1 MLATQ
6 DELAETSIPD
16 PGYAG
21 TAWELDQAWYDFDLY
36 EYWDDLEYGP
46 DSYWDSA
53 GKAVL
58 GAKRKRGETVAKTPR
73 KRVRLSLE
81 EMSGVTSLFI
91 SMADRKRLW
100 SRKAPVRKTLKSFAL
115 LPDWRRRC
123 ANDTPSLSA
132 KAMPAE
138 MRQAAEATGEETPE
152 GERQFDAD
160 VMTDE
165 GGEEDWEDE
174 NQDIGELMDG
184 SIAELAKLADLDLDA
199 LQTNMQAVLKQ
210 KLGDAG
216 LKMMREDMF
225 METCMKMLSGDAGAD
240 DAAGDLA
247 NSLLEA
253 TMKSENAGLSDWLS
267 QQGVSLDQSEGEQDD
282 EGSSGPAAMPESSS
296 KAGKRKVVQSSPPD
310 SAIEMGKA
318 GRTAQLAVHNGS
330 PKAAKRKSPQ
340 TARADDGLS
349 GKRKKVASDMSASQD
364 SGIVGEVGNEGERP
378 DSASSGKPPAAG
390 PPVSDE
396 PFSTAAPKSSKPS
409 SGSKTDARTAEA
421 VVHGPGPAN
430 STRKRKA
437 QAEVEEPPPPKK
449 QTRKAASSG
458 KADGD
463 DGQPSYARPTRAT
476 RARSGK

>member
-1 MLATQ
+1 MQ

-53 GKAVL
+53 GKTVP
-58 GAKRKRGETVAKTPR
+58 GAKRKRGDMPAKIPR
-73 KRVRLSLE
+73 KRTKLSLKQ
-81 EMSGVTSLFI
+81 MSGDTSLFM

-100 SRKAPVRKTLKSFAL
+100 GRRAPVRKTLKSFAL

-123 ANDTPSLSA
+123 TADTTTPST
-132 KAMPAE
+132 KIMPAE
-138 MRQAAEATGEETPE
+138 MRQAAEAAGEETPE
-152 GERQFDAD
+152 SERHFDAD
-160 VMTDE
+160 TMMDE
-165 GGEEDWEDE
+165 GKEEEWEDE
-174 NQDIGELMDG
+174 DQDVGKSKDG

-216 LKMMREDMF
+216 LKMMSEDMF
-225 METCMKMLSGDAGAD
+225 METCMKMLSGNAGAE

-253 TMKSENAGLSDWLS
+253 TKESENAGISDWLS
-267 QQGVSLDQSEGEQDD
+267 QQGVSLEQTEDDGEAA
-282 EGSSGPAAMPESSS
+282 ESAGPAPVRESSS

-310 SAIEMGKA
+310 SVIEMGKSR
-318 GRTAQLAVHNGS
+318 RTAQLAMHNES
-330 PKAAKRKSPQ
+330 PKGAKRKSAT
-340 TARADDGLS
+340 TAAEDGDPS
-349 GKRKKVASDMSASQD
+349 GKRKKVAFDVSASQD
-364 SGIVGEVGNEGERP
+364 SGTVAEMHDAGELPGSWSSEKTHLSERSVSEEA
-378 DSASSGKPPAAG
+378 DSTS
-390 PPVSDE
+390 
-396 PFSTAAPKSSKPS
+396 APKPSKATTRS
-409 SGSKTDARTAEA
+409 TTDGPKAEA
-421 VVHGPGPAN
+421 VVNAPGPAK

-437 QAEVEEPPPPKK
+437 PAGEDEPAPPKK
-449 QTRKAASSG
+449 QNRKTVASS
-458 KADGD
+458 KASADHD
-463 DGQPSYARPTRAT
+463 QPSYARPTRAT